1 MTGLCLT
8 SCDHFLTGAQTR
20 DQLEKQIDYANA
32 PSYEITVGYPKK
44 SGVVKSPGGGEAKKK
59 VSDVFTVCF
68 EPFADYEFINWK
80 IIDSVSK
87 KEYKNG
93 EYLKLESLTNAETSC
108 TFIKAPEASVHLCL
122 YAEVALRPYILS
134 KTPLYSASRSLRDA
148 TIQVMFDHKMDQG
161 SIYFD
166 TEEIGELKTLYN
178 LTDDDFEYI
187 NPAKKEKCWCYS
199 YDGDTYFKNI
209 TITNYKTNKNINN
222 CFNAPVINNYI
233 LTITAN
239 PENPPASY
247 SQILVTIEKD
257 FYYKVG
263 TKPVTMG
270 RSEKWNYQVND
281 KTDKLPPIVNS
292 CSVGLGQECDD
303 KGEFIT
309 ILGEFNDKTTCP
321 PDSSLAFVKDKKLYL
336 NLEVKDDDGTIPV
349 TFDLIVKKVKDA
361 AYQAV
366 TAAAWETIPVEYL
379 AAGSDEGKF
388 YGPVDL
394 DSLEDGIYSMYL
406 KFTDASSHYC
416 TWPATAE
423 NAAEPASKFYF
434 CLDNTVPD
442 PVITYTKTEKTI
454 AITDNAKP
462 SDFKQATIR
471 YKKVNA
477 AEYGSPEEIADYPY
491 EIKNLEAASDY
502 EIEVTSEDNAGNK
515 AVKKIIALTS
525 TPAPVLVQPADD
537 YNTLNSVKI
546 TWETVP
552 VDMNKFI
559 ITAGNKTVEV
569 SDLTYKESEGTRRY
583 SYTINNLKAT
593 TKYPVKV
600 QAVKNRSDG
609 SVEKP
614 ESEEKTYCTAPATVI
629 VGEAKP
635 SWDQEKQ
642 EWSISFELDVLSEDA
657 TYYFYDSYNK
667 EYQEF
672 SFRKPK
678 FSLGTF
684 EGGPIQYKFK
694 TQITDGWDLEDT
706 VETETGTC
714 QIYPYVVIKNIR
726 ESAGN
731 CCVCEWT
738 LVGRAG
744 ADPYSYKFYVN
755 NSSPITANVLQKPD
769 NSGYYAKV
777 PIGWNKGS
785 GDDIYMEWYFVN
797 EGESTLIGRQKFVF
811 ENDICTSS
819 NTVSVRPF
827 NPQTQTGNSLTIQ
840 WAAYNPSEAKS
851 IIIRVYDNK
860 DKLIDDNEIEIN
872 PRDYMHGYTIEGFKS
887 IYESGTFKI
896 RVTTKNNLDVENTV
910 CTPVTVIIK

>member
-1 MTGLCLT
+1 M
-8 SCDHFLTGAQTR
+8 TGAQTR

-80 IIDSVSK
+80 IIDAVTK
-87 KEYKNG
+87 KEYENG
-93 EYLKLESLTNAETSC
+93 EYLKLESLTDAETSC

-166 TEEIGELKTLYN
+166 KKEIDELKVLYN
-178 LTDDDFEYI
+178 LSDDDFEYI

-263 TKPVTMG
+263 SKPVTMG

-292 CSVGLGQECDD
+292 CSVGLGQECDA
-303 KGEFIT
+303 KGEFKQ
-309 ILGEFNDKTTCP
+309 ILNAFEAKTACP
-321 PDSSLAFVKDKKLYL
+321 ADDSSLAFVKDKKLYL

-366 TAAAWETIPVEYL
+366 TDAAWETIPVEYL

-416 TWPATAE
+416 TCPATAE
-423 NAAEPASKFYF
+423 NAAEPANKFYF
-434 CLDNTVPD
+434 CLDNTVPN
-442 PVITYTKTEKTI
+442 PVITYTKTQNTI
-454 AITDNAKP
+454 TITDTAKP

-477 AEYGSPEEIADYPY
+477 ANYEGPVKITAYPY
-491 EIKNLEAASDY
+491 TIENLTEASDY

-525 TPAPVLVQPADD
+525 TPAPVLVKPADN
-537 YNTLNSVKI
+537 YNTLNSMKI

-569 SDLTYKESEGTRRY
+569 SDLTYTESEGKRIY

-593 TKYPVKV
+593 TKYKVKV

-635 SWDQEKQ
+635 SWDQENQ
-642 EWSISFELDVLSEDA
+642 EWSIAFELGELSQDA
-657 TYYFYDSYNK
+657 TYSFYDSFHNS
-667 EYQEF
+667 YQDM
-672 SFRKPK
+672 SSSSRIPK

-694 TQITDGWDLEDT
+694 TQITDGWGLEDT

-726 ESAGN
+726 ESADN
-731 CCVCEWT
+731 CCVCKWT
-738 LVGRAG
+738 LEGRAG
-744 ADPYSYKFYVN
+744 ADPYYSYIFYVN
-755 NSSPITANVLQKPD
+755 NSSKTANVLSKLE
-769 NSGYYAKV
+769 NSVYVYYANV

-811 ENDICTSS
+811 ENDFCTYSKPVTIKS
-819 NTVSVRPF
+819 RDFV
-827 NPQTQTGNSLTIQ
+827 GNSLKIQ
-840 WAAYNPSEAKS
+840 WLYNPSDAKS
-851 IIIRVYDNK
+851 IIISVYDDK
-860 DKLIDDNEIEIN
+860 DRLIGDIIEIN
-872 PRDYMHGYTIEGFKS
+872 PGDYMHGYTIEDFKS
-887 IYESGTFKI
+887 IYGHGTYKI
-896 RVTTKNNLDVENTV
+896 KVTTKNNLDVENPKCV
-910 CTPVTVIIK
+910 PAPISVTVN

>member
-1 MTGLCLT
+1 
-8 SCDHFLTGAQTR
+8 
-20 DQLEKQIDYANA
+20 
-32 PSYEITVGYPKK
+32 
-44 SGVVKSPGGGEAKKK
+44 
-59 VSDVFTVCF
+59 
-68 EPFADYEFINWK
+68 
-80 IIDSVSK
+80 
-87 KEYKNG
+87 
-93 EYLKLESLTNAETSC
+93 
-108 TFIKAPEASVHLCL
+108 
-122 YAEVALRPYILS
+122 
-134 KTPLYSASRSLRDA
+134 
-148 TIQVMFDHKMDQG
+148 MDQG

-233 LTITAN
+233 LTITSN

-303 KGEFIT
+303 KGEFKK
-309 ILGEFNDKTTCP
+309 ILNDFEAETACP
-321 PDSSLAFVKDKKLYL
+321 ADDSSLAFVKDKKLYL

-366 TAAAWETIPVEYL
+366 TDAAWETIPVEYL

-416 TWPATAE
+416 TCPATAE
-423 NAAEPASKFYF
+423 NAAEPANKFYF

-442 PVITYTKTEKTI
+442 PVITYTKTQNTI
-454 AITDNAKP
+454 TITDTAKP

-477 AEYGSPEEIADYPY
+477 ADYEGPVKITAYPY
-491 EIKNLEAASDY
+491 TIENLTEASDY

-525 TPAPVLVQPADD
+525 TPAPVLVKPADD
-537 YNTLNSVKI
+537 YNTLNSMKI

-569 SDLTYKESEGTRRY
+569 SDLTYTESEGKRSY

-642 EWSISFELDVLSEDA
+642 EWSISFELDVLSQDA
-657 TYYFYDSYNK
+657 TYYFYDSYIK
-667 EYQEF
+667 EDQKF
-672 SFRKPK
+672 SFRKPT

-714 QIYPYVVIKNIR
+714 QIYPYVVLKNIR
-726 ESAGN
+726 TSAGN

-738 LVGRAG
+738 LEGRG
-744 ADPYSYKFYVN
+744 EDPDYRYELYVN
-755 NSSPITANVLQKPD
+755 GKKSSVSPNKVNNGYAANI
-769 NSGYYAKV
+769 
-777 PIGWNKGS
+777 PIGYNKGS
-785 GDDIYMEWYFVN
+785 GDEIYMKWYFRPEDGGDFIGQETFEFDEDFCTYSRNPNVRLTL
-797 EGESTLIGRQKFVF
+797 EG
-811 ENDICTSS
+811 SS
-819 NTVSVRPF
+819 LKIEWIY
-827 NPQTQTGNSLTIQ
+827 QDL
-840 WAAYNPSEAKS
+840 AEAKS
-851 IIIRVYDNK
+851 IIIGVYK
-860 DKLIDDNEIEIN
+860 GTTLQGERIEMSLSEYQ
-872 PRDYMHGYTIEGFKS
+872 RGYTIENFKNT
-887 IYESGTFKI
+887 YGGAGTYIIK
-896 RVTTKNNLDVENTV
+896 VTSTNNMDIENTN
-910 CTPVTVIIK
+910 CSPKPIKIN